1 MNILVST
8 EQGANHNTWDGYK
21 ETVKKQRNGD
31 AKIIQTVAKTAGMH
45 RNEWVENA
53 DRWVAGFL
61 EMFEEGCHKMGTAIR
76 DRIQERLMGQQS
88 GGSKYLLPNGKGDID
103 NEDEEYYDED
113 DEDEEYYD
121 EEEYYE
127 SSDEEE
133 KEKKAEKK

>member
-1 MNILVST
+1 MLTFPLPFFIFYF
-8 EQGANHNTWDGYK
+8 GIPINHLG
-21 ETVKKQRNGD
+21 VHQ
-31 AKIIQTVAKTAGMH
+31 
-45 RNEWVENA
+45 
-53 DRWVAGFL
+53 
-61 EMFEEGCHKMGTAIR
+61 GTAIR

>member
-1 MNILVST
+1 MLTFPLPFFIFYF
-8 EQGANHNTWDGYK
+8 GIPINHLG
-21 ETVKKQRNGD
+21 VHQ
-31 AKIIQTVAKTAGMH
+31 
-45 RNEWVENA
+45 
-53 DRWVAGFL
+53 
-61 EMFEEGCHKMGTAIR
+61 GTAIR

-88 GGSKYLLPNGKGDID
+88 GGSKYLLPNGKDDID